1 MLKISPANVLS
12 DANYRHRLLRGH
24 SYSRFRLLHYPCKN
38 RNFLFRKALPLSLS
52 LALMKIKLTKTQR
65 ILIESSEDIARIMRQ
80 ILLRENRVSAQRE
93 HLWTIGL
100 SEEFKMMYV
109 ELIAFGIP
117 AKTKIQPMEIY
128 RLALQKD
135 CRYLYVCHNRKTAD
149 MAAQADDKALTD
161 RMIQVGNIVGITLF
175 DHIII
180 NPKTEDHLS
189 YRDVGLMDELSKSTA
204 WVPKFEQVKKIR
216 KMANEEGQKQKARQ
230 IARDM
235 KKRKLDKELISQLT
249 GLTLGEIE
257 RL

>member
-1 MLKISPANVLS
+1 MNV
-12 DANYRHRLLRGH
+12 
-24 SYSRFRLLHYPCKN
+24 
-38 RNFLFRKALPLSLS
+38 
-52 LALMKIKLTKTQR
+52 KLTKTQR

-80 ILLRENRVSAQRE
+80 ILLRENRVSRQRE

-100 SEEFKMMYV
+100 SEEYKMQYV

-189 YRDVGLMDELSKSTA
+189 YRDVGLMEELSKSTA
-204 WVPKFEQVKKIR
+204 WVPKFEQVKKIK
-216 KMANEEGQKQKARQ
+216 KMAVEEALRKRNVEMAKTL
-230 IARDM
+230 
-235 KKRKLDKELISQLT
+235 KKRKVDFDVISATT
-249 GLTLGEIE
+249 GLSLGEIE
-257 RL
+257 NL